1 MEIVETALQNLS
13 ESTGIKAEIEVDPL
27 FMRHFGADTVI
38 RFHSM
43 GIEKLFRVMKH
54 SEVHDL
60 STLIAST
67 SIRLDQSNIADSII
81 IANYV
86 SPKMKELL
94 VSRGIHYLETAGN
107 CHIQADGL
115 FLHIDGK
122 KTLPYRQSDKNLAFS
137 TTGMKVI
144 LALLVSPK
152 LAGRSYRELAS
163 AANVALGSI
172 GKVLQDLEQL
182 EYLQTVG
189 GRRVLNRPEELLNH
203 WLDNYQSTLFEDNFL
218 GRYTLKDGM
227 LPDQCIVSGV
237 ADQTTGIGRVLYT
250 DLLPSQFESKF
261 GLERDEAGDVF
272 VLKRF
277 WGDGELIATENQ
289 VNPLLNFADW
299 FSMLSFGDFT
309 EEQQEII
316 NEAIHIWTTKLKDQI
331 KKELDAE
338 MAEAKALERN
348 HPEPL
353 WDKRRAAKELGVS
366 PGTVD
371 NLRRR
376 GQLKSI
382 YVGRRVLF
390 NPEEV
395 QKLINR

>member
-1 MEIVETALQNLS
+1 MKIIETALQNLCV
-13 ESTGIKAEIEVDPL
+13 STGIKAEIEVDPAL
-27 FMRHFGADTVI
+27 MKHFGADTVI
-38 RFHSM
+38 RLHSM
-43 GIEKLFRVMKH
+43 GIDKGFRVMKH

-67 SIRLDQSNIADSII
+67 SIRLDQPDIADSII

-237 ADQTTGIGRVLYT
+237 ADQTTGIGKVVYT
-250 DLLPSQFESKF
+250 DMLPSQFESKF
-261 GLERDEAGDVF
+261 GLEWDEAGDVF
-272 VLKRF
+272 VLKKF
-277 WGDGELIATENQ
+277 WGDGELITPENQ
-289 VNPLLNFADW
+289 VNTLLNFADW
-299 FSMLSFGDFT
+299 LSMLSFGDFT

-316 NEAIHIWTTKLKDQI
+316 NQAIHIWTSKLKDQI
-331 KKELDAE
+331 KREVLAELAGAKELQH
-338 MAEAKALERN
+338 N
-348 HPEPL
+348 HQEPL

>member
-1 MEIVETALQNLS
+1 MKIIETALQNLCV
-13 ESTGIKAEIEVDPL
+13 STGIKAEIEVDPAL
-27 FMRHFGADTVI
+27 MKHFGADTVI
-38 RFHSM
+38 RLHSM
-43 GIEKLFRVMKH
+43 GIDKGFRVMKH

-67 SIRLDQSNIADSII
+67 SIRLDQPDIADSII

-261 GLERDEAGDVF
+261 GLERDEAVYVF

-353 WDKRRAAKELGVS
+353 WDKKRIAKELGVS

-382 YVGRRVLF
+382 YVGKRVLF